1 MRQNIILLTLTITIL
16 CNSSTV
22 AQTIIEPEFPERPYF
37 LSADSTLKNL
47 ERADAQLIYKQKA
60 MGLGGTNIYYEISSP
75 KSEMRFSKNELP
87 RFFIKTEANIDLSE
101 SVLISKSVLKKG
113 RRTFIQ
119 NSYAAYTAKSK
130 DISDNY
136 LKLEFKKI
144 KDNVYEILLPQN
156 IASGEYAFIPII
168 KGSIFLEVGKT
179 TKLSCFG
186 ID

>member
-1 MRQNIILLTLTITIL
+1 MRQYIIFFTLTFTIL
-16 CNSSTV
+16 VNSRTV

-37 LSADSTLKNL
+37 LSSDSTLKNL

-60 MGLGGTNIYYEISSP
+60 MGLGGTDIYYEISSP
-75 KSEMRFSKNELP
+75 KSEMRFPKNELP
-87 RFFIKTEANIDLSE
+87 RFFIKAEANTDLSE

-130 DISDNY
+130 DVSDTN

-144 KDNVYEILLPQN
+144 KDNVYEILFPKD
-156 IASGEYAFIPII
+156 IASGEYAFVPLI